1 MIFDEKYVCFTPFRN
16 RYLSAIVKFIIRDL
30 KVLLVLIYIKFL
42 IKSGKCRNGL
52 ELKK

>member
-16 RYLSAIVKFIIRDL
+16 RYLSAIVKFIIRYL
-30 KVLLVLIYIKFL
+30 KVLLVIYIKFL

-52 ELKK
+52 EFKK

>member
-1 MIFDEKYVCFTPFRN
+1 MNLR
-16 RYLSAIVKFIIRDL
+16 
-30 KVLLVLIYIKFL
+30 VLLVLIYIKFL